1 MGANIQAVTELVRLM
16 GFDDQ
21 SNRYDVDW
29 SQMGRDLGV
38 KFPADYRELLAI
50 VPALDIQSWVRV
62 WHPFEEPRGSWRQ
75 RVTGWPTTLEMFRE
89 LRPELPFSADR
100 EPGGLLPWGDVND
113 DYVLCWHMNGPVDQ
127 WPVVVVDYSLTE
139 WELFQGS
146 MSEFLLDLLSGNIS
160 SQILRFLNE
169 EMAACPVEVSQE

>member
-50 VPALDIQSWVRV
+50 VPGVNIQNWLHL
-62 WHPFEEPRGSWRQ
+62 WHPLQRPLGSWRQ
-75 RVTGWPTTLEMFRE
+75 RVTGWPRALEMFRE
-89 LRPELPFSADR
+89 LRPEFPFSTNR

-146 MSEFLLDLLSGNIS
+146 MSEFLVDLLSGATTVNAL
-160 SQILRFLNE
+160 QYLNK
-169 EMAACPVEVSQE
+169 EMAARPVEVSPE